1 MQFNLEFKVI
11 FVIYAIWMIFIV
23 TSTYESYSEKLLVI
37 GFYAFIVAISLY
49 SLATSESKE
58 KVTWAKLI
66 KKYLIII
73 LIIIMISFVT
83 VITKFTLKDMTKD
96 PVFTPFVMLAFSLII
111 FAGGL
116 WMVFRP
122 ISMAKRAQNGLA
134 KDEEYI
140 KKHSFWGEFQK
151 MSWEYGGHKDRFIEL
166 TDPKKVRSWG
176 IFITICSLIGIVV
189 SLMMLAEG

>member
-1 MQFNLEFKVI
+1 MRFNLEFKVI

-37 GFYAFIVAISLY
+37 GLYAFIVAISLY
-49 SLATSESKE
+49 SLATSKSNE

-83 VITKFTLKDMTKD
+83 VITTYTLKNMMKD
-96 PVFTPFVMLAFSLII
+96 PVLTNFVMLAFSLII
-111 FAGGL
+111 FVGGL

-122 ISMAKRAQNGLA
+122 ISMAKRAQNVLA

-151 MSWEYGGHKDRFIEL
+151 MSWEYGGHKNQFIEF

-176 IFITICSLIGIVV
+176 IFITICSLIFILV
-189 SLMMLAEG
+189 SLIMLVKG